1 MKSWRIIIRCAE
13 FINSFFFPKNA
24 RKKDY
29 CRAVPAVGG
38 LELGGRLV
46 RAAAAGIL
54 GHETVNMPSLR
65 LALTSDSY
73 RKNRVSFVTNDKEE
87 GGWIEN
93 GGAMGSLP

>member
-1 MKSWRIIIRCAE
+1 MQG
-13 FINSFFFPKNA
+13 
-24 RKKDY
+24 Y
-29 CRAVPAVGG
+29 CRAVPEVGG

-46 RAAAAGIL
+46 RTAAAGVL
-54 GHETVNMPSLR
+54 GQDTVSMPSLR

-93 GGAMGSLP
+93 GGAMGRLP